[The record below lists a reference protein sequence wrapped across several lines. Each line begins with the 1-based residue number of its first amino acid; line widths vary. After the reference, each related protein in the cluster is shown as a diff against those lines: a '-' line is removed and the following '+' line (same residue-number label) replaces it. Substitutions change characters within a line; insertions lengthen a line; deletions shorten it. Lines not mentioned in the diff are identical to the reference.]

1 MDLLVTFATA
11 GEAMSDKKLWKQV
24 GKLALEKAVET
35 VVEEGVEAAVEV
47 WKKYRLKLQSEW
59 FEQRKKRREAE
70 NSNESGGDRE
80 RQAYPGA
87 GDPGEAD
94 GADGDSGDSR
104 ERENDWEDADRD
116 GGNDEPE
123 AAGAS
128 AEPFYRQSVSNG
140 TELESFDAFVGR
152 RRDE

>member
-1 MDLLVTFATA
+1 
-11 GEAMSDKKLWKQV
+11 MSNKKLWKHV
-24 GKLALEKAVET
+24 GKLAIEKAVET

-59 FEQRKKRREAE
+59 FEERKKKREAE

-80 RQAYPGA
+80 RQDYPGSNE
-87 GDPGEAD
+87 PGEAD
-94 GADGDSGDSR
+94 GADGGSGESA

-116 GGNDEPE
+116 DGNDEPE
-123 AAGAS
+123 AAGES

-140 TELESFDAFVGR
+140 TELESFESFVGR
-152 RRDE
+152 RDDE